1 MHNSDKPILP
11 YKVNIVGY
19 AFVDTV
25 GRSGAGTLKERTED
39 PNRPYYVRHSCEYY
53 KILPPTLVDKILCFS

>member
-25 GRSGAGTLKERTED
+25 GRSGTGTLKERTED
-39 PNRPYYVRHSCEYY
+39 PNRPYYVRHSCKY
-53 KILPPTLVDKILCFS
+53 